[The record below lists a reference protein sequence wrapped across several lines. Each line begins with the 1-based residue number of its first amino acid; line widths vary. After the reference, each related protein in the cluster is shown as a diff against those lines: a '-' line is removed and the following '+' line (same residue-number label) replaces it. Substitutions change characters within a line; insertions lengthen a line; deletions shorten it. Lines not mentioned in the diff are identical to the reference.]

1 MPFITQQALTL
12 YRARTFCTAPGMRI
26 ASLDEAVSFIQ
37 QRGFIFFWPFKGFAF
52 PNLWAAVAGDRPV
65 ADAHDD
71 PGHVTWGW
79 KDSLLGKHRV
89 FYARILKHHNT
100 FISLEMLPYFYA
112 LSPNY
117 GSPDEDYLI
126 DYEAGRMTSEARS
139 VYEALLQEGQLDTIA
154 LRKAARMTSH
164 SSDAAFNHA
173 LNELQFTFRILPI
186 GVAEAGAWN
195 YAFIY
200 DLVPRHFT
208 DIVEQAHPINEWE
221 ARRALLMQAL
231 QTLGASRQADL
242 QRLFGWTAPLTEK
255 AVQKLAESGK
265 LVCDVEIENVK
276 GGCLAL
282 PEMLP

>member
-1 MPFITQQALTL
+1 MPIITQQALAL
-12 YRARTFCTAPGMRI
+12 YRARSFYTAPGMRI
-26 ASLDEAVSFIQ
+26 ASLDQAIDYIH
-37 QRGFIFFWPFKGFAF
+37 QRGFILFWPYKGFEF
-52 PNLWAAVAGDRPV
+52 PSLWAAVAGDRPV

-79 KDSLLGKHRV
+79 KDSLLGKRRV

-117 GSPDEDYLI
+117 GSPEEDYLI
-126 DYEAGRMTSEARS
+126 DYESGKMTAEARS

-154 LRKAARMTSH
+154 LRKAAHMTSRA
-164 SSDAAFNHA
+164 SDTAFNRA

-221 ARRALLMQAL
+221 ARRTLLLKAL
-231 QTLGASRQADL
+231 QTLGAARQADL
-242 QRLFGWTAPLTEK
+242 QRIFGWTAPLTEK
-255 AVQKLAESGK
+255 AVLKLAEAGK
-265 LVCDVEIENVK
+265 LVGDVEVESVK
-276 GGCLAL
+276 GSCLAL
-282 PEMLP
+282 PELLL